1 MTGKRRAKRRV
12 KRQDWK
18 AVRLLIALLVILTW
32 MIQLDSRMDFV
43 YAQTQMPD
51 KDPVLEGDMLYIT
64 RKMEPRPEAAGAGME
79 AGQAAGAET
88 GNQEK
93 ASAFKE
99 FLDGLFGAKQEKKE
113 PGAEE
118 KAAEKGTEPPAGKT
132 EEKSFS
138 QADMDAAIEK
148 AKQDWEAQAEEAK
161 RQAKLSP
168 EEKAAEEQ
176 KKKDEQIAE
185 LQAKLLK
192 SDLQKKATASLE
204 KDGYPVGLAELLDY
218 TSEEAMEKS
227 LSKLTDTFKGSLQA
241 AVESRLRGKTPAGL
255 GNAASAENMLRDQIA
270 RNIRGL

>member
-1 MTGKRRAKRRV
+1 MDGEMT
-12 KRQDWK
+12 
-18 AVRLLIALLVILTW
+18 T
-32 MIQLDSRMDFV
+32 ST
-43 YAQTQMPD
+43 QTT
-51 KDPVLEGDMLYIT
+51 ET
-64 RKMEPRPEAAGAGME
+64 AATTSAGTSTGA

-93 ASAFKE
+93 ASAFKD

-113 PGAEE
+113 SGAEE

-176 KKKDEQIAE
+176 KKKDDQIAD

-192 SDLQKKATASLE
+192 SDLQKKAT
-204 KDGYPVGLAELLDY
+204 DGYPVGLADLLDY

-227 LSKLTDTFKGSLQA
+227 LSKLTETFKGSLQA

>member
-1 MTGKRRAKRRV
+1 MDGEMT
-12 KRQDWK
+12 
-18 AVRLLIALLVILTW
+18 T
-32 MIQLDSRMDFV
+32 ST
-43 YAQTQMPD
+43 QTT
-51 KDPVLEGDMLYIT
+51 ET
-64 RKMEPRPEAAGAGME
+64 AATTSAGTSTGA

-88 GNQEK
+88 GNREK

-99 FLDGLFGAKQEKKE
+99 FLDGLFGDKQEKKE

-132 EEKSFS
+132 EDKSFS

-204 KDGYPVGLAELLDY
+204 KDVIRSAWLNCWIIPV
-218 TSEEAMEKS
+218 K
-227 LSKLTDTFKGSLQA
+227 
-241 AVESRLRGKTPAGL
+241 RLWKRVCQ
-255 GNAASAENMLRDQIA
+255 N
-270 RNIRGL
+270 

>member
-1 MTGKRRAKRRV
+1 MDGEMT
-12 KRQDWK
+12 
-18 AVRLLIALLVILTW
+18 T
-32 MIQLDSRMDFV
+32 ST
-43 YAQTQMPD
+43 QTT
-51 KDPVLEGDMLYIT
+51 ETAATTSAGT
-64 RKMEPRPEAAGAGME
+64 STEA

-93 ASAFKE
+93 VSAFKE

-204 KDGYPVGLAELLDY
+204 RMVIRSAWLNCWIIPV
-218 TSEEAMEKS
+218 K
-227 LSKLTDTFKGSLQA
+227 
-241 AVESRLRGKTPAGL
+241 RLWKRVCQ
-255 GNAASAENMLRDQIA
+255 N
-270 RNIRGL
+270 

>member
-1 MTGKRRAKRRV
+1 MDGEMT
-12 KRQDWK
+12 
-18 AVRLLIALLVILTW
+18 T
-32 MIQLDSRMDFV
+32 ST
-43 YAQTQMPD
+43 QTT
-51 KDPVLEGDMLYIT
+51 ET
-64 RKMEPRPEAAGAGME
+64 AATTSAGTSTGA

-138 QADMDAAIEK
+138 QAAIEK

>member
-1 MTGKRRAKRRV
+1 MDGEMT
-12 KRQDWK
+12 
-18 AVRLLIALLVILTW
+18 T
-32 MIQLDSRMDFV
+32 ST
-43 YAQTQMPD
+43 QTT
-51 KDPVLEGDMLYIT
+51 ET
-64 RKMEPRPEAAGAGME
+64 AATTSAGTSTGA

-176 KKKDEQIAE
+176 KKKDEQIAD

-192 SDLQKKATASLE
+192 SDLQKKAT
-204 KDGYPVGLAELLDY
+204 
-218 TSEEAMEKS
+218 
-227 LSKLTDTFKGSLQA
+227 LQA

>member
-1 MTGKRRAKRRV
+1 MDGEMT
-12 KRQDWK
+12 
-18 AVRLLIALLVILTW
+18 T
-32 MIQLDSRMDFV
+32 ST
-43 YAQTQMPD
+43 QTT
-51 KDPVLEGDMLYIT
+51 ET
-64 RKMEPRPEAAGAGME
+64 ASTTSAGTSTGA

-176 KKKDEQIAE
+176 KKKDEQIAD

-204 KDGYPVGLAELLDY
+204 KDGYPVGLAEL
-218 TSEEAMEKS
+218 
-227 LSKLTDTFKGSLQA
+227 SKLTETFKGSLQA

>member
-1 MTGKRRAKRRV
+1 MDGEMT
-12 KRQDWK
+12 
-18 AVRLLIALLVILTW
+18 T
-32 MIQLDSRMDFV
+32 ST
-43 YAQTQMPD
+43 QTT
-51 KDPVLEGDMLYIT
+51 ET
-64 RKMEPRPEAAGAGME
+64 AATTSAGTSTGA

-88 GNQEK
+88 GNREK

-132 EEKSFS
+132 EDKSFS

-227 LSKLTDTFKGSLQA
+227 LRHTSVTYKLNEQKEEENKITIPEGVDPELLMK
-241 AVESRLRGKTPAGL
+241 VL
-255 GNAASAENMLRDQIA
+255 GNPEMAALLTSLAKTMKV
-270 RNIRGL
+270 

>member
-1 MTGKRRAKRRV
+1 MDGEMT
-12 KRQDWK
+12 
-18 AVRLLIALLVILTW
+18 T
-32 MIQLDSRMDFV
+32 ST
-43 YAQTQMPD
+43 QTT
-51 KDPVLEGDMLYIT
+51 ET
-64 RKMEPRPEAAGAGME
+64 AATTSAGTSTGA

-132 EEKSFS
+132 EEKTFS
-138 QADMDAAIEK
+138 Q
-148 AKQDWEAQAEEAK
+148 
-161 RQAKLSP
+161 
-168 EEKAAEEQ
+168 
-176 KKKDEQIAE
+176 
-185 LQAKLLK
+185 
-192 SDLQKKATASLE
+192 
-204 KDGYPVGLAELLDY
+204 
-218 TSEEAMEKS
+218 EAMEKS
-227 LSKLTDTFKGSLQA
+227 LSKLTETFKGSLQA

>member
-1 MTGKRRAKRRV
+1 MDGEMT
-12 KRQDWK
+12 
-18 AVRLLIALLVILTW
+18 T
-32 MIQLDSRMDFV
+32 ST
-43 YAQTQMPD
+43 QTT
-51 KDPVLEGDMLYIT
+51 ET
-64 RKMEPRPEAAGAGME
+64 AATTSAGTSTGA

-132 EEKSFS
+132 EEKTFS
-138 QADMDAAIEK
+138 QA
-148 AKQDWEAQAEEAK
+148 
-161 RQAKLSP
+161 
-168 EEKAAEEQ
+168 
-176 KKKDEQIAE
+176 
-185 LQAKLLK
+185 
-192 SDLQKKATASLE
+192 
-204 KDGYPVGLAELLDY
+204 
-218 TSEEAMEKS
+218 AMENS
-227 LSKLTDTFKGSLQA
+227 LSKLTETFKGSLQA

>member
-1 MTGKRRAKRRV
+1 MDGEMTTST
-12 KRQDWK
+12 QTTE
-18 AVRLLIALLVILTW
+18 AVATT
-32 MIQLDSRMDFV
+32 S
-43 YAQTQMPD
+43 AETS
-51 KDPVLEGDMLYIT
+51 T
-64 RKMEPRPEAAGAGME
+64 GA
-79 AGQAAGAET
+79 AGQAAGAEN

-93 ASAFKE
+93 ASAFKD
-99 FLDGLFGAKQEKKE
+99 FLDGLFGTKQEKKE
-113 PGAEE
+113 TGAEE
-118 KAAEKGTEPPAGKT
+118 KAAEKGAEPPAGKT

-176 KKKDEQIAE
+176 KKKDDQIAD

-227 LSKLTDTFKGSLQA
+227 LSKLIETFKGSLQT
-241 AVESRLRGKTPAGL
+241 AVESRLRG
-255 GNAASAENMLRDQIA
+255 
-270 RNIRGL
+270 

>member
-1 MTGKRRAKRRV
+1 MDGEMT
-12 KRQDWK
+12 
-18 AVRLLIALLVILTW
+18 T
-32 MIQLDSRMDFV
+32 ST
-43 YAQTQMPD
+43 QTT
-51 KDPVLEGDMLYIT
+51 ET
-64 RKMEPRPEAAGAGME
+64 AATTSAGTSTGA

-168 EEKAAEEQ
+168 EE
-176 KKKDEQIAE
+176 
-185 LQAKLLK
+185 
-192 SDLQKKATASLE
+192 
-204 KDGYPVGLAELLDY
+204 
-218 TSEEAMEKS
+218 
-227 LSKLTDTFKGSLQA
+227 
-241 AVESRLRGKTPAGL
+241 RLPRNRKRKT
-255 GNAASAENMLRDQIA
+255 NRSQNFTRSA
-270 RNIRGL
+270 